1 MVDWDA
7 LDLFALG
14 RTLIARIGK
23 HIHLFTLSERAGLRH
38 VFDVGR
44 RTDHGVN
51 QARIGIDADVALH
64 PEVPCMDAPGL
75 PSFQF
80 TTVRRYRLQSCI
92 RTLCRPSLRSLME
105 FAGWFPITGVHSRCG
120 ALLGFDQPR
129 SDLSCHHVVIA

>member
-1 MVDWDA
+1 MVAENIGSAPSADWMVDWDA

-64 PEVPCMDAPGL
+64 PEVPLVAFNLNHPPRL
-75 PSFQF
+75 P
-80 TTVRRYRLQSCI
+80 
-92 RTLCRPSLRSLME
+92 RT
-105 FAGWFPITGVHSRCG
+105 I
-120 ALLGFDQPR
+120 GFHLVTLTIGP
-129 SDLSCHHVVIA
+129 